1 MNSENRQEIYRV
13 ALETACLE
21 LGEITAEFEK
31 LRIRKDQVEKLIA
44 VLKPV
49 IGEEEN
55 AAIADTSAK
64 AEQQAEATGGEP
76 VSTTDVAI
84 PTAKQEGGEPLGVGA
99 DPFQRRIDHVLGIGA
114 GIRDVRQYTRQ
125 F

>member
-1 MNSENRQEIYRV
+1 MNPESHQEIYRL
-13 ALETACLE
+13 ALETACSE

-31 LRIRKDQVEKLIA
+31 LRTRKGQVERLIA

-49 IGEEEN
+49 IGGEEN
-55 AAIADTSAK
+55 SPPAAAVTQE
-64 AEQQAEATGGEP
+64 EQITLPVETPAQAVPQEDPQP
-76 VSTTDVAI
+76 V
-84 PTAKQEGGEPLGVGA
+84 KQGSGMPLGIGA